1 MDFART
7 RDEEG
12 RKKMIVGG
20 KETNRGKKK
29 RERRAKGRR
38 ERIKRAKR
46 QGRTADARERS
57 GKSPCGGGPPD
68 GYIPRGVGDGVGVV
82 DADGWWDGGRK
93 EGSNYLGSFP

>member
-1 MDFART
+1 
-7 RDEEG
+7 
-12 RKKMIVGG
+12 MIVGG
-20 KETNRGKKK
+20 KETNREKKE

-57 GKSPCGGGPPD
+57 GKSPGVDPRMD
-68 GYIPRGVGDGVGVV
+68 ILRGVGDGVGVV